1 MSARVLHIS
10 DLHFGTIVDTAM
22 SGVLDV
28 VATCRPDVVVIS
40 GDVTQRSRADE
51 FAAFSDFLALLQPL
65 PVLACAGNHDVEWHK
80 PWRRFTAPL
89 RSFNAA
95 VPESARVPALVVDD
109 VVLAPAPSVSP
120 LRAVSGRI
128 TAATIATTAAAL
140 SSASSSSSSSSS
152 PKVRV
157 AFTHH
162 PLALDRPA
170 VPPDVCIDAATS
182 AAALSAAGI
191 DLLLSGHVHVP
202 FSMTTAVPFPTLR
215 PFVLAGAGTAM
226 SWRTRG
232 LAPRSLQILDISSDA
247 IAIERREM
255 GPGQPEFGVVGVS
268 RFSRHDDGWRAES

>member
-10 DLHFGTIVDTAM
+10 DLHFGTVVDTAL
-22 SGVLDV
+22 SAVLDV
-28 VATCRPDVVVIS
+28 VASCHPDVVVIS

-51 FAAFSDFLALLQPL
+51 FADFSNFLALLAPF
-65 PVLACAGNHDVEWHK
+65 PVLACAGNHDVEWLK

-89 RSFNAA
+89 LSFNAA
-95 VPESARVPALVVDD
+95 VPASARVPAMRINDIVI
-109 VVLAPAPSVSP
+109 APAPSVSP
-120 LRAVSGRI
+120 LRSVSGRI
-128 TAATIATTAAAL
+128 TTDTIAATAAAL
-140 SSASSSSSSSSS
+140 SSSSTSSTT
-152 PKVRV
+152 VRI

-162 PLALDRPA
+162 PLALDRLA
-170 VPPDVCIDAATS
+170 APPDVCIDAATS
-182 AAALSAAGI
+182 AGALSAASI

-202 FSMTTAVPFPTLR
+202 FSMTTAIPFPSLR

-232 LAPRSLQILDISSDA
+232 LAPRSLQILDVSADT

-268 RFSRHDDGWRAES
+268 HFSRHNDGWRARE